1 MSTNEHD
8 QQDNQE
14 HQQPPSSHEPTEDE
28 LIAAAMAALDSPLP
42 ESTQPEPGELG
53 GEGGGNT
60 GPSEE
65 HPFQVADSPASPTL
79 AALDESRRPKARTVC
94 EGCPNSVWFSS
105 PAEVK
110 CYCRVMFLVTWSNK
124 EPNQITGCD
133 GIFLGQEE

>member
-1 MSTNEHD
+1 MST
-8 QQDNQE
+8 QE
-14 HQQPPSSHEPTEDE
+14 HEPTTPKQPEPEHEQTEDE

-42 ESTQPEPGELG
+42 ESTQPEPDELG
-53 GEGGGNT
+53 QSSS
-60 GPSEE
+60 GPTEE
-65 HPFQVADSPASPTL
+65 NPFQVADSPASPTL
-79 AALDESRRPKARTVC
+79 AALDENRRPKARTVC

-105 PAEVK
+105 PTEVK

>member
-1 MSTNEHD
+1 MSTTEHE
-8 QQDNQE
+8 QNNQAHE
-14 HQQPPSSHEPTEDE
+14 APPSSHEPTEDE

-53 GEGGGNT
+53 GDSS

-65 HPFQVADSPASPTL
+65 NPFQVADSPASPTL

>member
-1 MSTNEHD
+1 MSTKEHG
-8 QQDNQE
+8 QTPHGQ
-14 HQQPPSSHEPTEDE
+14 HEPTEDE

-53 GEGGGNT
+53 RPSS

-65 HPFQVADSPASPTL
+65 HPFQVEESQVSPTL
-79 AALDESRRPKARTVC
+79 VALDESRRPKARTLC
-94 EGCPNSVWFSS
+94 EVCPNSMWFSS

-110 CYCRVMFLVTWSNK
+110 CYCRVMFLVTWSTK

-133 GIFLGQEE
+133 GIFLGQEK

>member
-1 MSTNEHD
+1 MST
-8 QQDNQE
+8 
-14 HQQPPSSHEPTEDE
+14 HEQTEDE

-42 ESTQPEPGELG
+42 ETIHQPAPTPGDPG
-53 GEGGGNT
+53 Q
-60 GPSEE
+60 PP
-65 HPFQVADSPASPTL
+65 HVQQFQGQDTPASPTL
-79 AALDESRRPKARTVC
+79 AELDESRRPKAKTVC
-94 EGCPNSVWFSS
+94 EDCPNSVWFSS

>member
-1 MSTNEHD
+1 MSTTEHEP
-8 QQDNQE
+8 QSNQE
-14 HQQPPSSHEPTEDE
+14 HAAPTHSHEPTEDE

-42 ESTQPEPGELG
+42 ESTQPEPGELAG
-53 GEGGGNT
+53 DSS

-65 HPFQVADSPASPTL
+65 NPFQVADSPASPTL

>member
-1 MSTNEHD
+1 MST
-8 QQDNQE
+8 QE
-14 HQQPPSSHEPTEDE
+14 REPTPHEQPEPKQEQTEDE

-42 ESTQPEPGELG
+42 ESTQPEPDELG
-53 GEGGGNT
+53 QSNS
-60 GPSEE
+60 GPTEE
-65 HPFQVADSPASPTL
+65 NPFQVADSPASPTL

-105 PAEVK
+105 PTEVK

>member
-1 MSTNEHD
+1 MST
-8 QQDNQE
+8 QE
-14 HQQPPSSHEPTEDE
+14 HEPTTPEQLEPEHEQTEDE

-42 ESTQPEPGELG
+42 ESTQPEPDELG
-53 GEGGGNT
+53 QSSS
-60 GPSEE
+60 GPTEE
-65 HPFQVADSPASPTL
+65 NPFQVADSPASPTL

-105 PAEVK
+105 PTEVK